1 MTERLAIYGGNP
13 LIPKGSEKRWPVIPD
28 EDIEEVK
35 KVLESRVL
43 FGVHAPQVKS
53 LEKEW
58 ADYVGVK
65 YCVAVNSGTAGLH
78 AAVAAAGVGP
88 GDEVI
93 TSPFTF
99 LSSASSVLHHNGIPV
114 FADIDPETYNI
125 DPERIKEKITE
136 KTKAII
142 PVHIHG
148 LPADMEEINKIA
160 KDNKLIVIE
169 DACQAHG
176 AEYKGRKTGRLGD
189 MAAFSMQESKNLPAI
204 DGGLFTTD
212 SDEYREKAEM
222 VRMFGEVVEPG
233 KKRAYNAYT
242 LGWMYRTNEL
252 ISALARCQLK
262 RLDANN
268 DIRIKFGKY
277 ISREL
282 NKIPGVIPPYV
293 PHDRT
298 HVYHIFRVRLDPKA
312 AGVNMKPRDF
322 RLKVQKALQA
332 EGVGCG
338 EWLSAPLTEQELFR
352 VKEGYGKGCP
362 WTCPHHG
369 GADVRYSAEDYP
381 EAVKLIDGSFI
392 IGGIHPPNTMEL
404 MELIIESFRKVFSQL
419 DEVMKVKVEE

>member
-1 MTERLAIYGGNP
+1 MAERLAINGGAP
-13 LIPKGSEKRWPVIPD
+13 VIPAGLLKGWPVIPD

-43 FGVHAPQVKS
+43 FGTHAPQVRS

-58 ADYVGVK
+58 AEYVGVR
-65 YCVAVNSGTAGLH
+65 YCVAVNSGTAALH

-99 LSSASSVLHHNGIPV
+99 LSSASSVLHHNGIPI
-114 FADIDPETYNI
+114 FADIDPKTYNI
-125 DPERIKEKITE
+125 APEEIKEKITE

-148 LPADMEEINKIA
+148 LPADMDEINKIA
-160 KDNKLIVIE
+160 KDNNLAVIE

-176 AEYKGRKTGRLGD
+176 AEYKGKKAGSLGD

-204 DGGLFTTD
+204 DGGLFTTN
-212 SDEYREKAEM
+212 SDKYREKAEM
-222 VRMFGEVVEPG
+222 VRMFGEVVEHG
-233 KKRAYNAYT
+233 KKREYNAYT

-252 ISALARCQLK
+252 ISALARCQLR
-262 RLDANN
+262 RLDVNN
-268 DIRIKFGKY
+268 SIRIKFGKY
-277 ISREL
+277 VSREL
-282 NKIPGVIPPYV
+282 ARMPGVIPPHV
-293 PHDRT
+293 PSDRT
-298 HVYHIFRVRLDPKA
+298 HVYYIFRVRIDPET

-322 RLKVQKALQA
+322 RLRVQKALNA
-332 EGVGCG
+332 EGVSCG
-338 EWLSAPLTEQELFR
+338 EWLGAPLTEQELFK

-369 GADVRYSAEDYP
+369 GDVVYRAEDYP
-381 EAVKLIDGSFI
+381 ETVKLIDGSFV
-392 IGGIHPPNTMEL
+392 IGGIHPPNTMEF
-404 MELIIESFRKVFSQL
+404 MELIVEAFRKVFNQL
-419 DEVMKVKVEE
+419 DEVKKINLEG